1 VRHTLLLSL
10 ITVLACTGCG
20 DRGDPTEQA
29 PSVAWQPGDLDQ
41 QWTQETSDHFWYTSQ
56 GSQIVPY
63 DYFMALELANS
74 EELIASREHFERLR
88 YITPPSTSARNP
100 DGLPIGFVKNQQTA
114 DGLEILGVTCAAC
127 HTAKWQINGTDV
139 IVDGGPSKGD
149 FQTFFR
155 ELIASMS
162 QTLDQ
167 PEKYARFAKR
177 LGGDGAELRGQ
188 LTAWRDRLVA
198 RDRRNPVPDNNLPG
212 FGRDDAF
219 NKLVN
224 EIAAGDL
231 GIPENSAPATASAS
245 YPHIWDAPQHDFLQW
260 NGTIPNAGPGPAL
273 RNIGEVLG
281 VFGTIQ
287 VEPQRG
293 ARWQRYPNTSAE
305 VKNLNAL
312 EQDLWAL
319 QSPRWPEALV
329 PIDRTLA
336 DAGRPLFEQHC
347 SSCHLPI
354 ERANPARRIVAQL
367 RDVGTDPALNAGAS
381 RRVKKGRLQGV
392 RKVGLSE
399 VFQAEDS
406 ALDVMLH
413 VVLGAWLAHWRDFPP
428 PRVAHIDRE
437 RTGSVPSLARLFEEI
452 EADLEEPV
460 AILHDAVAAIRQ
472 RVDARGDPADLLPHQ
487 YKARPLNGI
496 WATGPF
502 LHNGSV
508 PTLSELL
515 KPDTERVKQFYVG
528 SWRLDP
534 VNVGITFDAPQ
545 ENGVDLFLFDTT
557 LHGNSNA
564 GHNFGT
570 GLSDEEK
577 KQIIEYIKTL

>member
-1 VRHTLLLSL
+1 VRHTLLLSFT
-10 ITVLACTGCG
+10 ILACAACG
-20 DRGDPTEQA
+20 GRTEQV

-41 QWTQETSDHFWYTSQ
+41 QWTQETADHFWYTSQ

-74 EELIASREHFERLR
+74 QELFASRAHFERLR
-88 YITPPSTSARNP
+88 YIALPTTSARNP
-100 DGLPIGFVKNQQTA
+100 DGLPIGFVKNQQTV
-114 DGLEILGVTCAAC
+114 DGLDILGVTCAAC
-127 HTAKWQINGTDV
+127 HTAKWQINDTDV

-188 LTAWRDRLVA
+188 LTTWRDRLLA
-198 RDRRNPVPDNNLPG
+198 RDRRNPVPDSNSPG

-231 GIPENSAPATASAS
+231 GILENSAPATASAS

-281 VFGTIQ
+281 VYGTIQ

-305 VKNLNAL
+305 VKNLNSL

-319 QSPRWPEALV
+319 QSPRWPAKLL
-329 PIDRTLA
+329 PIDRALA
-336 DAGRPLFEQHC
+336 DAGRPIFEQHC
-347 SSCHLPI
+347 STCHLPI

-367 RDVGTDPALNAGAS
+367 RDVGTDPALNNGAS
-381 RRVKKGRLQGV
+381 RRVKTGRLQGV
-392 RKVGLSE
+392 RKIGLPE

-428 PRVAHIDRE
+428 PLVARIDRE
-437 RTGSVPSLARLFEEI
+437 RTGTVPAPARLFEEI
-452 EADLEEPV
+452 EADLEQPV
-460 AILHDAVAAIRQ
+460 ALLHDAVAGMGQ
-472 RVDARGDPADLLPHQ
+472 RLDARRDPADQLPHQ

-508 PTLSELL
+508 PTVSELL
-515 KPDTERVKQFYVG
+515 KQDTERVKRFYVG

-534 VNVGITFDAPQ
+534 VDVGITFDVPR
-545 ENGVDLFLFDTT
+545 ENDVDLFLFDTS
-557 LHGNSNA
+557 LPGNSNG

-570 GLSDEEK
+570 QLSADEK
-577 KQIIEYIKTL
+577 KQLVEYIKTL